1 MKGNKIETMITLG
14 MEKRIAKEKKTEKIG
29 TAQKTKIRRSGKV

>member
-14 MEKRIAKEKKTEKIG
+14 MEKRIAKEKTEKIG